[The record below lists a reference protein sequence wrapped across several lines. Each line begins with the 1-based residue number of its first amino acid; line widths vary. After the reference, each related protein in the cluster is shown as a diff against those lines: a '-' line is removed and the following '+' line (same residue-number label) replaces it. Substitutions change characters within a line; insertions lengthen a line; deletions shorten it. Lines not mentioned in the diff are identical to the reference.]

1 MTIEEIL
8 TEAVNAGASDVHMT
22 AGIAPKM
29 RVDGKLTAMS
39 YPRLFPADTLA
50 LLVSVMTQAQREQF
64 EERGECD
71 MSFAVH
77 GLGRFRLNA
86 YKQKGCVAM
95 AVRLLGAGVPKPES
109 IGIPKSVMAIAQ
121 KTHGLVLVTGVS
133 GCGKSTTLAALI
145 DSINRTRQAHIIT
158 LEEPIEYLHTHDH
171 SMVNQREIGVDTE
184 SYASG
189 MKAALRENA
198 DVIMIGELRDKEAVL
213 AAVTAAE
220 TGHLVLS
227 AMNTCGI
234 LNAIEHMIDV
244 FPASSQAQMR
254 IRIADSL
261 DTIVSQQMQEDKET
275 KKSKAAFKV
284 LHVTEEMKKKIRAG
298 ELR

>member
-8 TEAVNAGASDVHMT
+8 SEAVSAGASDVHMT

-29 RVDGKLTAMS
+29 RVNGKLIPMS
-39 YPRLFPADTLA
+39 CPRLFPADTLA

-71 MSFAVH
+71 MSFAVRE
-77 GLGRFRLNA
+77 LGRFRLNA

-109 IGIPKSVMAIAQ
+109 IGIPKAVMALSQ
-121 KTHGLVLVTGVS
+121 KTHGLVLVTGVT
-133 GCGKSTTLAALI
+133 GCGKSTTLAAII
-145 DSINRTRQAHIIT
+145 DCINQTREAHIIT
-158 LEEPIEYLHTHDH
+158 LEEPIEYLHTHQC

-198 DVIMIGELRDKEAVL
+198 DVIMVGELRDGDAVL
-213 AAVTAAE
+213 AAVAAAE
-220 TGHLVLS
+220 TGHFVLS

-234 LNAIEHMIDV
+234 LNAIERMIDA
-244 FPASSQAQMR
+244 FPASNQAQMR
-254 IRIADSL
+254 VRIADVL
-261 DTIVSQQMQEDKET
+261 DTIVSQQMVTDKET
-275 KKSKAAFKV
+275 GSRRAVFKV
-284 LHVTEEMKKKIRAG
+284 LHVTEEMKKKIRLG